1 MLLGTAELAPSLRQ
15 VPAPRTPRLTL
26 RLLRVVVVAEGSEVA
41 HGVVVIVADVVH
53 FQPCRLAAPDAL
65 PVEQVDPGAA
75 IAVAA
80 ANLGRE
86 GTPVGGESRLAVRV
100 VPCAHRATP

>member
-1 MLLGTAELAPSLRQ
+1 MLLGAAELAPSLRQ
-15 VPAPRTPRLTL
+15 VPTPRTPRLTL

-41 HGVVVIVADVVH
+41 HGVVVIVADMIH
-53 FQPCRLAAPDAL
+53 FQSCCLAAPDAP
-65 PVEQVDPGAA
+65 PVKQVDPGAA

-86 GTPVGGESRLAVRV
+86 GTPVRGESGLAVRV
-100 VPCAHRATP
+100 VPGAHRATP